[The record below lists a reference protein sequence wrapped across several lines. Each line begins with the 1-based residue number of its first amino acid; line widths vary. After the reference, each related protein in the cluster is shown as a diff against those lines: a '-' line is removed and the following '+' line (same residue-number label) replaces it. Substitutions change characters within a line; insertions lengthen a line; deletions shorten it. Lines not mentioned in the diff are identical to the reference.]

1 MAPVPPL
8 AATSSTRG
16 PATLASIT
24 ALAVH
29 VRRKGRRAEVSYWD
43 GNGSLA
49 SDMIESSKIDGCD
62 WNMVPCW
69 TFKAEIAKMFV

>member
-1 MAPVPPL
+1 M
-8 AATSSTRG
+8 G
-16 PATLASIT
+16 
-24 ALAVH
+24 
-29 VRRKGRRAEVSYWD
+29 RKGRRAEVSYWD

-69 TFKAEIAKMFV
+69 TFKAEISKMFVWSIVHLGVPKEAS